1 MFLLN
6 MVKNNFLIKIWKIFS
21 KLYVFIFGRKSL
33 QFVND
38 MILSLSLYA
47 KGYKNYGSFKATGE
61 ENFIDMISGEIRVC
75 LDIGA
80 NIGNYS
86 KLLINKTNAKI
97 YAFEPLEKS
106 FDELKKIKEKHK
118 DRFFIE
124 KLALG
129 NEDGIKKISSA
140 NDKSEK
146 ASFEKNLDKLSFID
160 KDNLREFDVSIK
172 KLDSLNFFDSH
183 SKVDFL
189 KIDVEGYE
197 YEVLLGGKKF
207 IDFNSPKF
215 IQIEINWHQLFKKI
229 TLYEFSKLLKEYD
242 IFKILPYG
250 KNLVFIDPSRP
261 ENNIFHLSNFVFI
274 RKDISKK
281 YK

>member
-1 MFLLN
+1 MI
-6 MVKNNFLIKIWKIFS
+6 KNNFFIKIWKIFS
-21 KLYVFIFGRKSL
+21 RLYVFIFGRKSL
-33 QFVND
+33 QFIND

-97 YAFEPLEKS
+97 YAYEPLEKS
-106 FDELKKIKEKHK
+106 FDELKKIKEIHK

-172 KLDSLNFFDSH
+172 KLDSLNFFNSH

-229 TLYEFSKLLKEYD
+229 NLYEFSKLLKDYD
-242 IFKILPYG
+242 IFKILPHG
-250 KNLVFIDPSRP
+250 KNLIFIDPSRP

>member
-1 MFLLN
+1 MI
-6 MVKNNFLIKIWKIFS
+6 KNSFLIKIWKIFS
-21 KLYVFIFGRKSL
+21 RLYVFIFGRKSL
-33 QFVND
+33 QFIND

-97 YAFEPLEKS
+97 YAYEPLEKS

-146 ASFEKNLDKLSFID
+146 ASFEKNLDKMSFID
-160 KDNLREFDVSIK
+160 TDNLREFDVLIK
-172 KLDSLNFFDSH
+172 KLDSLDFFDIH
-183 SKVDFL
+183 NKVDFL

-229 TLYEFSKLLKEYD
+229 NLYEFSKLLKDYD

-274 RKDISKK
+274 RKDISEK

>member
-1 MFLLN
+1 MI
-6 MVKNNFLIKIWKIFS
+6 KNNFFIKIWKIFS
-21 KLYVFIFGRKSL
+21 RLYVFIFGRKSL
-33 QFVND
+33 QFIND
-38 MILSLSLYA
+38 TILSLSLYA
-47 KGYKNYGSFKATGE
+47 KGYKNYGSFKDTGE

-97 YAFEPLEKS
+97 YAYEPLEKS

-172 KLDSLNFFDSH
+172 KLDSLNFFNSH

-215 IQIEINWHQLFKKI
+215 IQIEINWHQLFKKVN
-229 TLYEFSKLLKEYD
+229 LFEFCKLLNDYE
-242 IFKILPYG
+242 IFKILPHG
-250 KNLVFIDPSRP
+250 KKLIFIDPTRP
-261 ENNIFHLSNFVFI
+261 ENNILHLSNFVFI

>member
-1 MFLLN
+1 MI
-6 MVKNNFLIKIWKIFS
+6 KNNFFIKICKIFS
-21 KLYVFIFGRKSL
+21 RLYVFIFGRKSL
-33 QFVND
+33 QFIND

-97 YAFEPLEKS
+97 YAYEPLEKS

-160 KDNLREFDVSIK
+160 KDNLKEFDVSIK
-172 KLDSLNFFDSH
+172 KLDSLNFFNSH

-207 IDFNSPKF
+207 IEFNSPKF
-215 IQIEINWHQLFKKI
+215 IQIEINWHQLFKKVN
-229 TLYEFSKLLKEYD
+229 LYEFSKLLKDYD
-242 IFKILPYG
+242 IFKILPHG

>member
-1 MFLLN
+1 MI
-6 MVKNNFLIKIWKIFS
+6 KNNFFIKIWKIFS
-21 KLYVFIFGRKSL
+21 RLYVFIFGRKSL
-33 QFVND
+33 QFIND

-97 YAFEPLEKS
+97 YAYEPLEKS

-172 KLDSLNFFDSH
+172 KLDSLNFFNSH

-215 IQIEINWHQLFKKI
+215 IQIEINWHQLFKKLN
-229 TLYEFSKLLKEYD
+229 LYEFSKLLKDYD
-242 IFKILPYG
+242 IFKILPHG

>member
-1 MFLLN
+1 

-97 YAFEPLEKS
+97 YAYEPLEKS

-242 IFKILPYG
+242 IFKILPYV

>member
-1 MFLLN
+1 MI
-6 MVKNNFLIKIWKIFS
+6 KNNFFIKICKIFS
-21 KLYVFIFGRKSL
+21 RLYVFIFGRKSL
-33 QFVND
+33 QFIND

-97 YAFEPLEKS
+97 YAYEPLEKS

-160 KDNLREFDVSIK
+160 KDNLKEFDVSIK
-172 KLDSLNFFDSH
+172 KLDSLNFFNSY

-207 IDFNSPKF
+207 IEFNSPKF
-215 IQIEINWHQLFKKI
+215 IQIEINWHQLFKK
-229 TLYEFSKLLKEYD
+229 TNLYEFSKLLKDYD
-242 IFKILPYG
+242 IFKILPHG

>member
-1 MFLLN
+1 MI
-6 MVKNNFLIKIWKIFS
+6 KNIFFIKIWKIFS
-21 KLYVFIFGRKSL
+21 RFYVFIFGRKSL
-33 QFVND
+33 QFIND
-38 MILSLSLYA
+38 TILSLSLYA

-97 YAFEPLEKS
+97 YAYEPLEKS

-172 KLDSLNFFDSH
+172 KLDSLNFFNSH

-215 IQIEINWHQLFKKI
+215 IQIEINWHQLFKKVN
-229 TLYEFSKLLKEYD
+229 LYEFSKLLKDYD
-242 IFKILPYG
+242 IFKILPHG
-250 KNLVFIDPSRP
+250 KNLIFIDPSRP

>member
-1 MFLLN
+1 MI
-6 MVKNNFLIKIWKIFS
+6 KNNFFIKIWKIFS
-21 KLYVFIFGRKSL
+21 RLYVFIFGRKNL
-33 QFVND
+33 QFIND

-47 KGYKNYGSFKATGE
+47 KGYKNYGSFKSTGE

-97 YAFEPLEKS
+97 YAYEPLEKS

-183 SKVDFL
+183 NKVDFL

-229 TLYEFSKLLKEYD
+229 NLYEFSKLLKDYD
-242 IFKILPYG
+242 IFKILPHG
-250 KNLVFIDPSRP
+250 KNLIFIDPSRP

>member
-1 MFLLN
+1 MI
-6 MVKNNFLIKIWKIFS
+6 KNNFFIKIWKIFS
-21 KLYVFIFGRKSL
+21 RLYVFIFGRKSL
-33 QFVND
+33 QFIND
-38 MILSLSLYA
+38 TILSLSLYA

-97 YAFEPLEKS
+97 YAYEPLEKS

-172 KLDSLNFFDSH
+172 KLDSLNFFNSH

-215 IQIEINWHQLFKKI
+215 IQIEINWHQLFKKVN
-229 TLYEFSKLLKEYD
+229 LYEFSKLLKDYD
-242 IFKILPYG
+242 IFKILPHG

>member
-1 MFLLN
+1 MI
-6 MVKNNFLIKIWKIFS
+6 KNSFLIKIWKIFS
-21 KLYVFIFGRKSL
+21 RLYVFIFGRKSL
-33 QFVND
+33 QFIND

-97 YAFEPLEKS
+97 YAYEPLEKS

-146 ASFEKNLDKLSFID
+146 ASFEKNLDKMSFID
-160 KDNLREFDVSIK
+160 TDNLREFDVLIK
-172 KLDSLNFFDSH
+172 KLDSLDFFDIH
-183 SKVDFL
+183 NKVDFL

-229 TLYEFSKLLKEYD
+229 NLYEFSKLLKDYD

>member
-1 MFLLN
+1 MI
-6 MVKNNFLIKIWKIFS
+6 KNNFFIKICKIFS
-21 KLYVFIFGRKSL
+21 RLYVFIFGRKSL
-33 QFVND
+33 QFIND

-97 YAFEPLEKS
+97 YAYEPLEKS

-160 KDNLREFDVSIK
+160 KDNLKEFDVSIK
-172 KLDSLNFFDSH
+172 KLDSLNFFNSY

-207 IDFNSPKF
+207 IEFNSPKF

-229 TLYEFSKLLKEYD
+229 NLYEFSKLLKDYD
-242 IFKILPYG
+242 IFKILPHG

-274 RKDISKK
+274 RKDISEK

>member
-1 MFLLN
+1 

-229 TLYEFSKLLKEYD
+229 NLYEFSKLLKNYD

>member
-1 MFLLN
+1 MI
-6 MVKNNFLIKIWKIFS
+6 KNNFFIKICKIFS
-21 KLYVFIFGRKSL
+21 RLYVFIFGRKSL
-33 QFVND
+33 QFIND

-97 YAFEPLEKS
+97 YAYEPLEKS

-172 KLDSLNFFDSH
+172 KLDSLDFFDIH
-183 SKVDFL
+183 NKVDFL

-207 IDFNSPKF
+207 IEFNSPKF
-215 IQIEINWHQLFKKI
+215 IQIEINWHQLFKK
-229 TLYEFSKLLKEYD
+229 TNLYEFSKLLKDYD
-242 IFKILPYG
+242 IFKILPHG

>member
-1 MFLLN
+1 MI
-6 MVKNNFLIKIWKIFS
+6 KNNFFIKIWKIFS
-21 KLYVFIFGRKSL
+21 RLYVFIFGRKSL
-33 QFVND
+33 QFIND
-38 MILSLSLYA
+38 MVLSLSLYA

-97 YAFEPLEKS
+97 YAYEPLEKS

-172 KLDSLNFFDSH
+172 KLDSLNFFNSH

-215 IQIEINWHQLFKKI
+215 IQIEINWHQLFKKVN
-229 TLYEFSKLLKEYD
+229 LYEFSKLLKDYD
-242 IFKILPYG
+242 IFKILPHG

>member
-1 MFLLN
+1 MI
-6 MVKNNFLIKIWKIFS
+6 KNNFLIKIWKIFS
-21 KLYVFIFGRKSL
+21 RLYVFIFGRKSL
-33 QFVND
+33 QFIND
-38 MILSLSLYA
+38 TILSLSLYA

-97 YAFEPLEKS
+97 YAYEPLEKS

-172 KLDSLNFFDSH
+172 KLDSLDFFDIH
-183 SKVDFL
+183 NKVDFL

-229 TLYEFSKLLKEYD
+229 NLYEFSKLLKDYD

-274 RKDISKK
+274 RKDISEK

>member
-1 MFLLN
+1 MI
-6 MVKNNFLIKIWKIFS
+6 KNNFLIKIWKIFS
-21 KLYVFIFGRKSL
+21 RLYVFIFGRKSL
-33 QFVND
+33 QFIND
-38 MILSLSLYA
+38 TILSLSLYA

-97 YAFEPLEKS
+97 YAYEPLEKS

-172 KLDSLNFFDSH
+172 KLDSLNFFNSH

-215 IQIEINWHQLFKKI
+215 IQIEINWHQLFKK
-229 TLYEFSKLLKEYD
+229 TNLYEFSKLLKDYD
-242 IFKILPYG
+242 IFKILPHG

-274 RKDISKK
+274 RKDISEK

>member
-1 MFLLN
+1 MI
-6 MVKNNFLIKIWKIFS
+6 KNNFFIKIWKIFS
-21 KLYVFIFGRKSL
+21 RLYVFIFGRKSL
-33 QFVND
+33 QFIND

-61 ENFIDMISGEIRVC
+61 ENFINMISGEIRVC

-97 YAFEPLEKS
+97 YAYEPLEKS

-172 KLDSLNFFDSH
+172 KLDSLNFFNSH

-229 TLYEFSKLLKEYD
+229 NLYEFSKLLKDYD
-242 IFKILPYG
+242 IFKILPHG

>member
-1 MFLLN
+1 M
-6 MVKNNFLIKIWKIFS
+6 
-21 KLYVFIFGRKSL
+21 
-33 QFVND
+33 
-38 MILSLSLYA
+38 
-47 KGYKNYGSFKATGE
+47 
-61 ENFIDMISGEIRVC
+61 C

-97 YAFEPLEKS
+97 YAYEPLEKS

-118 DRFFIE
+118 DRFLLN
-124 KLALG
+124 KLALVMKMVI
-129 NEDGIKKISSA
+129 NKFTSA

-146 ASFEKNLDKLSFID
+146 ASLEKNLDKLSFID

-172 KLDSLNFFDSH
+172 KLDSLNFFNSH

-197 YEVLLGGKKF
+197 YEVIQGAKKF

-215 IQIEINWHQLFKKI
+215 IQIEINWHQLFKKVN
-229 TLYEFSKLLKEYD
+229 LL
-242 IFKILPYG
+242 
-250 KNLVFIDPSRP
+250 
-261 ENNIFHLSNFVFI
+261 NFLN
-274 RKDISKK
+274 
-281 YK
+281 Y

>member
-1 MFLLN
+1 MI
-6 MVKNNFLIKIWKIFS
+6 KNNFLIKIWKIFS
-21 KLYVFIFGRKSL
+21 RLYVFIFGRKSL
-33 QFVND
+33 QFIND
-38 MILSLSLYA
+38 TILSLSLYA

-97 YAFEPLEKS
+97 YAYEPLEKS

-172 KLDSLNFFDSH
+172 KLDSLNFFNSH

-229 TLYEFSKLLKEYD
+229 NLYEFSKLLKDYD
-242 IFKILPYG
+242 IFKILPHG

-261 ENNIFHLSNFVFI
+261 ENNILHLSNFVFI
-274 RKDISKK
+274 RKDISEK

>member
-1 MFLLN
+1 MI
-6 MVKNNFLIKIWKIFS
+6 KNNFFIKIYKIFS
-21 KLYVFIFGRKSL
+21 RLYVFIFGRKSL
-33 QFVND
+33 QFIND

-97 YAFEPLEKS
+97 YAYEPLEKS

-160 KDNLREFDVSIK
+160 KDNLKEFDVSIK
-172 KLDSLNFFDSH
+172 KLDSLNFFNSY

-229 TLYEFSKLLKEYD
+229 NLYEFSKLLKDYD

-274 RKDISKK
+274 RKDISEK

>member
-1 MFLLN
+1 MI
-6 MVKNNFLIKIWKIFS
+6 KNNFLIKIWKIFS
-21 KLYVFIFGRKSL
+21 RLYVFIFGRKSL
-33 QFVND
+33 QFIND
-38 MILSLSLYA
+38 TILSLSLYA

-97 YAFEPLEKS
+97 YAYEPLEKS

-118 DRFFIE
+118 DRFFIK

-172 KLDSLNFFDSH
+172 KLDSLDFFDIH
-183 SKVDFL
+183 NKVDFL

-229 TLYEFSKLLKEYD
+229 NLYEFSKLLKDYD

-274 RKDISKK
+274 RKDISEK

>member
-1 MFLLN
+1 MN
-6 MVKNNFLIKIWKIFS
+6 S
-21 KLYVFIFGRKSL
+21 
-33 QFVND
+33 
-38 MILSLSLYA
+38 
-47 KGYKNYGSFKATGE
+47 E
-61 ENFIDMISGEIRVC
+61 
-75 LDIGA
+75 GA
-80 NIGNYS
+80 
-86 KLLINKTNAKI
+86 
-97 YAFEPLEKS
+97 E
-106 FDELKKIKEKHK
+106 KKIKEKHK
-118 DRFFIE
+118 DRFFIK

-172 KLDSLNFFDSH
+172 KLDSLDFFDIH
-183 SKVDFL
+183 NKVDFL

-215 IQIEINWHQLFKKI
+215 IQIEINWHQLFKK
-229 TLYEFSKLLKEYD
+229 TNLYEFSKLLKDYD
-242 IFKILPYG
+242 IFKILPHG

-274 RKDISKK
+274 RKDISEK